1 MSFKLKDSAVKVFIS
16 TVPFGQLD
24 HKSFDLMD
32 DAGINYVVNPLGRK
46 LREEDLVDQL
56 KDIDVLIAGTE
67 PLTASVLSQTNRLR
81 LIARVGIG
89 LDSVDLLA
97 AKEQGISVSYT
108 PDAPS
113 AAVSELTIS
122 LMLNLLRSVH
132 LSNQELHRGEWHR
145 HLGRRLEDCTIGII
159 GAGRIG
165 ARVIRHLSG
174 FGCRKVLVNDIA
186 KSIEQD
192 ICAPYEW
199 QDKNTI
205 YREADVI
212 SIHVPLTNLT
222 RDMISR
228 AELQMMKPDAVL
240 INTARGGIVNETAL
254 FEMLTNGALAGA
266 AVDTFE
272 NEPYSGPLAELEQC
286 ILTAHIG
293 SMTADCRARMEI
305 EATQEAIRFLTGQP
319 LTQEVPDEE
328 YENQRPVV
336 AHRVG
341 ING

>member
-1 MSFKLKDSAVKVFIS
+1 MKVFIS
-16 TVPFGQLD
+16 TVPFGQID
-24 HKSFDLMD
+24 HKPFDLMD

-132 LSNQELHRGEWHR
+132 MSNQELHRGQWQR
-145 HLGRRLEDCTIGII
+145 HLGRRLENCTIGII

-174 FGCRKVLVNDIA
+174 FGCRKVLVNDIV
-186 KSIEQD
+186 KSMEPIGD
-192 ICAPYEW
+192 VPLEW

-205 YREADVI
+205 YRDADVI
-212 SIHVPLTNLT
+212 SIHVPLTTLT

-228 AELQMMKPDAVL
+228 DELQMMKPDAVL

-254 FEMLTNGALAGA
+254 FEMLTNGILAGA

-272 NEPYSGPLAELEQC
+272 NEPYSGPLATLEQC
-286 ILTAHIG
+286 ILTAHMG
-293 SMTADCRARMEI
+293 SMSEDCRARMEI

-319 LTQEVPDEE
+319 LIQEVPDEE
-328 YENQRPVV
+328 YDNQRLAV
-336 AHRVG
+336 AHRIG